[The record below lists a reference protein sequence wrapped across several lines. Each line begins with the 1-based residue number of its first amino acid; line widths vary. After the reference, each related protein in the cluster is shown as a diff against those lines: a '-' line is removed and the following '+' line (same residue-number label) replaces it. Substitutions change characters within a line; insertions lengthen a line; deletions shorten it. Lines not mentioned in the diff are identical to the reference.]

1 MEGEGEEGSVRY
13 VWPDY
18 ETIETETHVSMVETH
33 DSGVPRVELES
44 ATVMST
50 YINLSLTPG
59 IRGVPGTLRRPPRRL
74 CAHTCEPMVPSMPL
88 GCQGRDEI
96 LTALKDHEQDLSIP
110 GDERRART
118 QARRRSAM
126 HRPGRTRVPIT
137 TQGIRVEA

>member
-59 IRGVPGTLRRPPRRL
+59 IRGVPGTLTCPPWRPPVQ
-74 CAHTCEPMVPSMPL
+74 TCGPVVPALDLPL
-88 GCQGRDEI
+88 DETRYL
-96 LTALKDHEQDLSIP
+96 LTS
-110 GDERRART
+110 G
-118 QARRRSAM
+118 
-126 HRPGRTRVPIT
+126 
-137 TQGIRVEA
+137 